1 MISESIFLVC
11 LSVRFNAFKI
21 QSSAMHPVFIHFLKG
36 GGIGVAEYLKHSIRE
51 GFSLGAV
58 QLTDPVLDGA
68 VQNDALAI

>member
-1 MISESIFLVC
+1 
-11 LSVRFNAFKI
+11 
-21 QSSAMHPVFIHFLKG
+21 MHPVFIHFLKG

>member
-1 MISESIFLVC
+1 
-11 LSVRFNAFKI
+11 
-21 QSSAMHPVFIHFLKG
+21 MHPVFIHFLKG

-68 VQNDALAI
+68 VQNDALRSNASSRTKSGPSTSQE